1 MSMDVLLQQIV
12 NGLVVGSV
20 YALVALGYT
29 MVYGILQLI
38 NFAHGEIV
46 MLGALT
52 AYTSTE
58 LTKGLVAAGFPPLLS
73 LVLAILVGMIVCAL
87 CGILIERA
95 AYRPLRNAPR
105 LAPLI
110 TAIGVSILLQ
120 QIAILVFGRNYVSF
134 PELIPKTP
142 IEIGAVIVTMNEIVI
157 LVTSILLMA
166 GLLWLVNK
174 TKIGT
179 AMRATA
185 ENQKV
190 AGLMGIDINKII
202 AFTFAIGSGLGAIAG
217 VMVASNYGQAHYY
230 MGFMLG
236 LKAFTAAV
244 MGGIGNLWG
253 AVAGG
258 LILGLVENV
267 GLIFVRGDYKD
278 IFAFVVLVLV
288 LIFRPQG
295 LIGEKVAERA

>member
-1 MSMDVLLQQIV
+1 MSIDVLLQQIV

-46 MLGALT
+46 MIGALSALFVT
-52 AYTSTE
+52 NA
-58 LTKGLVAAGFPPLLS
+58 LIAVGVPPALALV
-73 LVLAILVGMIVCAL
+73 VAILAAMIICAIVGVS
-87 CGILIERA
+87 IERI

-110 TAIGVSILLQ
+110 TAIGVSIFLQ
-120 QIAILVFGRNYVSF
+120 QVAILVFGRNYFTF
-134 PELIPKTP
+134 PEIISKAP
-142 IEIGAVIVTMNEIVI
+142 IQIGAITVTMNEIVI
-157 LVTSILLMA
+157 LITSVALMT
-166 GLLWLVNK
+166 GLLWLVNN

-202 AFTFAIGSGLGAIAG
+202 AITFAIGSGLGAVAG

-253 AVAGG
+253 AMVGG

-278 IFAFVVLVLV
+278 IFAFVVLVAV

>member
-1 MSMDVLLQQIV
+1 MSIDVLLQQIV

-46 MLGALT
+46 MIGALAALFVT
-52 AYTSTE
+52 NA
-58 LTKGLVAAGFPPLLS
+58 LIAVGVPPALALVI
-73 LVLAILVGMIVCAL
+73 AILAAMIICAIVGVSV
-87 CGILIERA
+87 ERI
-95 AYRPLRNAPR
+95 AYRPLRTAPR

-110 TAIGVSILLQ
+110 TAIGVSIFLQ
-120 QIAILVFGRNYVSF
+120 QIAILVFGRNYFTF
-134 PELIPKTP
+134 PEIIPKTP
-142 IEIGAVIVTMNEIVI
+142 MQFGAVIVTPNEIVI
-157 LVTSILLMA
+157 FVTSLLLMA
-166 GLLWLVNK
+166 GLLFLVNK

-185 ENQKV
+185 EDQKV

-217 VMVASNYGQAHYY
+217 VMVASNYGQAHYF

-253 AVAGG
+253 AMVGG

-267 GLIFVRGDYKD
+267 GLMFVRGDYKD

>member
-1 MSMDVLLQQIV
+1 MSIDVLLQQIV

-38 NFAHGEIV
+38 NFAHGEVV
-46 MLGALT
+46 MIGALT
-52 AYTSTE
+52 A
-58 LTKGLVAAGFPPLLS
+58 
-73 LVLAILVGMIVCAL
+73 LVLAKWLLGAGVPPMIALLLAILIAMAVCAAVGVL
-87 CGILIERA
+87 VERI

-110 TAIGVSILLQ
+110 TAIGVSIFLQ
-120 QIAILVFGRNYVSF
+120 QIAILVFGRNYFSF
-134 PELIPKTP
+134 PELISKTP
-142 IEIGAVIVTMNEIVI
+142 IEIGHITINMNEIVI
-157 LVTSILLMA
+157 LITSVALMA
-166 GLLWLVNK
+166 GLLWLVHN

-202 AFTFAIGSGLGAIAG
+202 AITFAIGSALGAIAG

-253 AVAGG
+253 AMVGG

-278 IFAFVVLVLV
+278 IFAFVVLVAV

-295 LIGEKVAERA
+295 LIGERVAERA

>member
-1 MSMDVLLQQIV
+1 MSIDVLLQQIV

-38 NFAHGEIV
+38 NFAHGEVV
-46 MLGALT
+46 MIGALT
-52 AYTSTE
+52 A
-58 LTKGLVAAGFPPLLS
+58 
-73 LVLAILVGMIVCAL
+73 LVLAKWLLGAGVPPMVALLLAILIAMAVCAAVGVL
-87 CGILIERA
+87 VERI

-110 TAIGVSILLQ
+110 TAIGVSIFLQ
-120 QIAILVFGRNYVSF
+120 QIAILVFGRNYFSF
-134 PELIPKTP
+134 PELISKTP
-142 IEIGAVIVTMNEIVI
+142 IEIGHITINMNEIVI
-157 LVTSILLMA
+157 LITSVALMA
-166 GLLWLVNK
+166 GLLWLVHN

-202 AFTFAIGSGLGAIAG
+202 AITFAIGSALGAIAG

-253 AVAGG
+253 AMVGG

-278 IFAFVVLVLV
+278 IFAFVVLVAV

-295 LIGEKVAERA
+295 LIGERVAERA

>member
-1 MSMDVLLQQIV
+1 MSIDVLLQQIV

-46 MLGALT
+46 MIGALSALFVT
-52 AYTSTE
+52 NA
-58 LTKGLVAAGFPPLLS
+58 LIAVGLPPALA
-73 LVLAILVGMIVCAL
+73 LVIAILAAMIICAIVGVSV
-87 CGILIERA
+87 ERI
-95 AYRPLRNAPR
+95 AYRPLRTAPR

-110 TAIGVSILLQ
+110 TAIGVSIFLQ
-120 QIAILVFGRNYVSF
+120 QMAILVFGRNYFTF
-134 PELIPKTP
+134 PEIIPKTP
-142 IEIGAVIVTMNEIVI
+142 MQFGSVIVTPNEIVI
-157 LVTSILLMA
+157 FVTSVLLMA
-166 GLLWLVNK
+166 GLLFLVNK

-185 ENQKV
+185 EDQKV

-202 AFTFAIGSGLGAIAG
+202 AFTFAIGSGLGAVAG
-217 VMVASNYGQAHYY
+217 VMVASNYGQAHYF

-253 AVAGG
+253 AMVGG

>member
-1 MSMDVLLQQIV
+1 MSIDVLLQQIV

-46 MLGALT
+46 MIGALT

-58 LTKGLVAAGFPPLLS
+58 MTKGLVAAGLPPILS
-73 LVLAILVGMIVCAL
+73 LLIAILVAMIVCAL
-87 CGILIERA
+87 CGMLVERA

-110 TAIGVSILLQ
+110 TAIGVSIFLQ
-120 QIAILVFGRNYVSF
+120 QIAILVFGRNYLSF
-134 PELIPKTP
+134 PELISKAPMT
-142 IEIGAVIVTMNEIVI
+142 IGHITVTLNEIVI
-157 LVTSILLMA
+157 FVASVSLMA
-166 GLLWLVNK
+166 GLLWLVHN

-185 ENQKV
+185 EDQKV
-190 AGLMGIDINKII
+190 AGLMGIDINRII
-202 AFTFAIGSGLGAIAG
+202 AITFAIGSGLGAIAG

-253 AVAGG
+253 AMVGG

-295 LIGEKVAERA
+295 LIGERVAERA

>member
-46 MLGALT
+46 MTGALT
-52 AYTSTE
+52 AFTSAT
-58 LTKGLVAAGFPPLLS
+58 TMSGLVGIGIPPVLS
-73 LVLAILVGMIVCAL
+73 LLISILLAMVVCAVVGM
-87 CGILIERA
+87 LIERA

-120 QIAILVFGRNYVSF
+120 QIAILVWGRNYFSF
-134 PELIPKTP
+134 PEIIPKAP
-142 IEIGAVIVTMNEIVI
+142 INIGAITVTMNEIVI
-157 LVTSILLMA
+157 LAASVALMS
-166 GLLWLVNK
+166 GLLWLVNN

-202 AFTFAIGSGLGAIAG
+202 AITFAIGSSLGAVAG

-253 AVAGG
+253 AMVGG

>member
-1 MSMDVLLQQIV
+1 MSMEVLLQQIV

-20 YALVALGYT
+20 YVLVALGYT

-38 NFAHGEIV
+38 NFAHGDIV
-46 MLGALT
+46 MIGALT
-52 AYTSTE
+52 ALFTASA
-58 LTKGLVAAGFPPLLS
+58 LLGAGVPPILALVISIFVAML
-73 LVLAILVGMIVCAL
+73 VCAVI
-87 CGILIERA
+87 GVVTERL
-95 AYRPLRNAPR
+95 AYRPLRKAPR

-120 QIAILVFGRNYVSF
+120 QIAILVFGRNYFSF
-134 PELIPKTP
+134 PELISKTP
-142 IEIGAVIVTMNEIVI
+142 IALGVVTITLNEIIIFVS
-157 LVTSILLMA
+157 SIALMA
-166 GLLWLVNK
+166 GLLWLVHR

-190 AGLMGIDINKII
+190 AGLMGIDINRVI
-202 AFTFAIGSGLGAIAG
+202 AFTFAIGSALGAIAG
-217 VMVASNYGQAHYY
+217 VMVASNYGQAHYF

-253 AVAGG
+253 AMFGG
-258 LILGLVENV
+258 LILGLVENL

-295 LIGEKVAERA
+295 LIGERVAERA

>member
-1 MSMDVLLQQIV
+1 MDVLLQQIV

-46 MLGALT
+46 MIGALAALFVT
-52 AYTSTE
+52 NA
-58 LTKGLVAAGFPPLLS
+58 LIAVGVPPALALVI
-73 LVLAILVGMIVCAL
+73 AILAAMIICAIVGVSV
-87 CGILIERA
+87 ERI
-95 AYRPLRNAPR
+95 AYRPLRTAPR

-110 TAIGVSILLQ
+110 TAIGVSIFLQ
-120 QIAILVFGRNYVSF
+120 QIAILVFGRNYFTF
-134 PELIPKTP
+134 PEIIPKTP
-142 IEIGAVIVTMNEIVI
+142 MQFGAVIVTPNEIVI
-157 LVTSILLMA
+157 FVTSLLLMA
-166 GLLWLVNK
+166 GLLFLVNK

-185 ENQKV
+185 EDQKV

-202 AFTFAIGSGLGAIAG
+202 AFTFAIGSGLGAVAG
-217 VMVASNYGQAHYY
+217 VMVASNYGQAHYF

-253 AVAGG
+253 AMVGG

-267 GLIFVRGDYKD
+267 GLMFVRGDYKD

>member
-1 MSMDVLLQQIV
+1 MSIDVLLQQIV

-46 MLGALT
+46 MIGALAALFVT
-52 AYTSTE
+52 NA
-58 LTKGLVAAGFPPLLS
+58 LIAVGVPPALALVI
-73 LVLAILVGMIVCAL
+73 AILAAMIICAIVGVSV
-87 CGILIERA
+87 ERI
-95 AYRPLRNAPR
+95 AYRPLRTAPR

-110 TAIGVSILLQ
+110 TAIGVSIFLQ
-120 QIAILVFGRNYVSF
+120 QIAILVFGRNYFTF
-134 PELIPKTP
+134 PEIIPKTP
-142 IEIGAVIVTMNEIVI
+142 MQFGAVIVTPNEIVI
-157 LVTSILLMA
+157 FVTSLLLMA
-166 GLLWLVNK
+166 GLLFLVNK

-185 ENQKV
+185 EDQKV

-202 AFTFAIGSGLGAIAG
+202 AFTFAIGSGLGAVAG
-217 VMVASNYGQAHYY
+217 VMVASNYGQAHYF

-253 AVAGG
+253 AMVGG

-267 GLIFVRGDYKD
+267 GLMFVRGDYKD

>member
-1 MSMDVLLQQIV
+1 MSMEVLLQQIV

-38 NFAHGEIV
+38 NFAHGDIV
-46 MLGALT
+46 MIGALT
-52 AYTSTE
+52 ALFTASA
-58 LTKGLVAAGFPPLLS
+58 LLGAGVPPILALVISIFVAML
-73 LVLAILVGMIVCAL
+73 VCAVI
-87 CGILIERA
+87 GVATERL

-120 QIAILVFGRNYVSF
+120 QIAILVFGRNYFSF
-134 PELIPKTP
+134 PELISKTP
-142 IEIGAVIVTMNEIVI
+142 IALGVVTITLNEII
-157 LVTSILLMA
+157 IFFASIALMA
-166 GLLWLVNK
+166 GLLWLVHR

-190 AGLMGIDINKII
+190 AGLMGIDINRVI
-202 AFTFAIGSGLGAIAG
+202 AFTFAIGSALGAIAG
-217 VMVASNYGQAHYY
+217 VMVASNYGQAHYF

-253 AVAGG
+253 AMIGG

-295 LIGEKVAERA
+295 LIGERVAERA

>member
-1 MSMDVLLQQIV
+1 MSIDVLLQQIV

-46 MLGALT
+46 MIGALT
-52 AYTSTE
+52 AYTSTNI
-58 LTKGLVAAGFPPLLS
+58 TKGLVEAGVPPLLA
-73 LVLAILVGMIVCAL
+73 LMIAILVAMIVCAI
-87 CGILIERA
+87 CGVLIERA

-134 PELIPKTP
+134 PEIIAKTP
-142 IEIGAVIVTMNEIVI
+142 IQIGVVIVTMNEIVI
-157 LVTSILLMA
+157 FVGSLVLMA

-174 TKIGT
+174 TKTGT

-202 AFTFAIGSGLGAIAG
+202 AITFAIGSALGAIAG

-253 AVAGG
+253 AVVGG

>member
-1 MSMDVLLQQIV
+1 MDVLLQQIV

-38 NFAHGEIV
+38 NFAHGEVV
-46 MLGALT
+46 MIGALASLFIT
-52 AYTSTE
+52 NA
-58 LTKGLVAAGFPPLLS
+58 LMAAGVPP
-73 LVLAILVGMIVCAL
+73 VLALAIGILAAMIVCAIV
-87 CGILIERA
+87 GVTVERV

-120 QIAILVFGRNYVSF
+120 QLAILVFGRNYFSF
-134 PELIPKTP
+134 PEIISKTP
-142 IEIGAVIVTMNEIVI
+142 MTFGPITVTPNEII
-157 LVTSILLMA
+157 IFVTSVALMA
-166 GLLWLVNK
+166 GLLWLVNN

-185 ENQKV
+185 EDQKV

-253 AVAGG
+253 AMVGG

>member
-1 MSMDVLLQQIV
+1 MSIDVLLQQIV

-38 NFAHGEIV
+38 NFAHGEVV
-46 MLGALT
+46 MIGALT
-52 AYTSTE
+52 A
-58 LTKGLVAAGFPPLLS
+58 
-73 LVLAILVGMIVCAL
+73 LVLAKWLLGAGVPPMVARLLAILIAMAVCAAVGVL
-87 CGILIERA
+87 VERI

-110 TAIGVSILLQ
+110 TAIGVSIFLQ
-120 QIAILVFGRNYVSF
+120 QMAILVFGRNYFSF
-134 PELIPKTP
+134 PELISKTP
-142 IEIGAVIVTMNEIVI
+142 IEIGHITINMNEIVI
-157 LVTSILLMA
+157 LITSVALMA
-166 GLLWLVNK
+166 GLLWLVHN

-202 AFTFAIGSGLGAIAG
+202 AITFAIGSALGAIAG

-253 AVAGG
+253 AMVGG

-278 IFAFVVLVLV
+278 IFAFVVLVAV

-295 LIGEKVAERA
+295 LIGERVAERA

>member
-1 MSMDVLLQQIV
+1 MSMDVLLQQIA

-46 MLGALT
+46 MIGALT
-52 AYTSTE
+52 A
-58 LTKGLVAAGFPPLLS
+58 LVTANGLLS
-73 LVLAILVGMIVCAL
+73 AGLPSVLALIISIFVAMVVCAIS
-87 CGILIERA
+87 GVLIERI

-120 QIAILVFGRNYVSF
+120 QIAILVFGRNYFSF
-134 PELIPKTP
+134 PELIDKTP
-142 IEIGAVIVTMNEIVI
+142 IQIGAITVTMNEIVI
-157 LVTSILLMA
+157 VVTSVALMA
-166 GLLWLVNK
+166 GLIWLVHR

-202 AFTFAIGSGLGAIAG
+202 GITFAIGSALGAVAG

-253 AVAGG
+253 AMIGG

-278 IFAFVVLVLV
+278 IFAFIVLVAV

-295 LIGEKVAERA
+295 LVGEKVAERA

>member
-46 MLGALT
+46 MIGALT
-52 AYTSTE
+52 ALVSTKA
-58 LTKGLVAAGFPPLLS
+58 LTGAGVPDVMALIIAIFVAM
-73 LVLAILVGMIVCAL
+73 VVCAVA
-87 CGILIERA
+87 GMLIERI

-120 QIAILVFGRNYVSF
+120 QLAILVFGRNYFSF
-134 PELIPKTP
+134 PEIIPKTP
-142 IEIGAVIVTMNEIVI
+142 IQIGVVTVTMNEIVI
-157 LVTSILLMA
+157 FIASIVLMA

-253 AVAGG
+253 AVVGG

>member
-1 MSMDVLLQQIV
+1 MSMDVLLQQIA

-46 MLGALT
+46 MIGALT
-52 AYTSTE
+52 A
-58 LTKGLVAAGFPPLLS
+58 LVTANGLLS
-73 LVLAILVGMIVCAL
+73 AGLPSVLALIISIFVAMVVCAVS
-87 CGILIERA
+87 GMLIERI

-120 QIAILVFGRNYVSF
+120 QIAILVFGRNYFSF
-134 PELIPKTP
+134 PELIDKTP
-142 IEIGAVIVTMNEIVI
+142 IQIGAITVTLNEIVI
-157 LVTSILLMA
+157 VVTSVALMA
-166 GLLWLVNK
+166 GLIWLVHR

-202 AFTFAIGSGLGAIAG
+202 GITFAIGSALGAVAG

-253 AVAGG
+253 AMIGG

-278 IFAFVVLVLV
+278 IFAFIVLVAV

-295 LIGEKVAERA
+295 LVGEKVAERA

>member
-1 MSMDVLLQQIV
+1 MDVLLQQIV

-46 MLGALT
+46 MIGGLT
-52 AYTSTE
+52 SLFAA
-58 LTKGLVAAGFPPLLS
+58 KGLLAMGAPPLLAL
-73 LVLAILVGMIVCAL
+73 LVAILAAMIVCAIV
-87 CGILIERA
+87 GVVIERV

-120 QIAILVFGRNYVSF
+120 QLAILVFGRNYFSF
-134 PELIPKTP
+134 PELISKAP
-142 IEIGAVIVTMNEIVI
+142 IVIGPVTVTLNEIVI
-157 LVTSILLMA
+157 LVTSFSLMA
-166 GLLWLVNK
+166 SLLWLVNN
-174 TKIGT
+174 TKVGT

-190 AGLMGIDINKII
+190 AGLMGVDINKII
-202 AFTFAIGSGLGAIAG
+202 AITFAIGSGLGAIAG

-253 AVAGG
+253 AMVGG

-267 GLIFVRGDYKD
+267 GLILVRGDYKD

-295 LIGEKVAERA
+295 LIGERVAERA

>member
-1 MSMDVLLQQIV
+1 MSIDVLLQQIV

-46 MLGALT
+46 MIGALSALFVT
-52 AYTSTE
+52 NA
-58 LTKGLVAAGFPPLLS
+58 LIAVGLPPALA
-73 LVLAILVGMIVCAL
+73 LVVAILAAMIVCAIV
-87 CGILIERA
+87 GVSIERI
-95 AYRPLRNAPR
+95 AYRPLRSAPR

-110 TAIGVSILLQ
+110 TAIGVSIFLQ
-120 QIAILVFGRNYVSF
+120 QIAILVFGRNYFTF
-134 PELIPKTP
+134 PEIIPKTP
-142 IEIGAVIVTMNEIVI
+142 INIGPITVTANEIVI
-157 LVTSILLMA
+157 LITSVALMA

-174 TKIGT
+174 TKVGT

-185 ENQKV
+185 EDQKV

-202 AFTFAIGSGLGAIAG
+202 AFTFAIGSGLGAVAG

-253 AVAGG
+253 AMVGG